1 MTNPLLSPS
10 PLPYGLPPFAG
21 ISAEHYAEAV
31 EAGLSEHLSEI
42 AGIVENSE
50 PATLENTAIAM
61 ERSGRLLNRAAA
73 AFFTLVSA
81 DASDAI
87 KALETELSPKFS
99 AHQDA
104 VYMDR
109 GLYERFAA
117 IDSVDLDPESS
128 RLVQE
133 YLKEFRQSGIGLD
146 DAGQHRLREINAEL
160 SRLGTEFG
168 QRVKEAMKSAALLL
182 DDADEL
188 AGLQPN

>member
-21 ISAEHYAEAV
+21 LSAAHYAEAV
-31 EAGLSEHLSEI
+31 EAGLASHLQEI
-42 AGIVENSE
+42 SRIVSNQE
-50 PATLENTAIAM
+50 PATLENTAMAM
-61 ERSGRLLNRAAA
+61 ERSGLLLNRAAA

-104 VYMDR
+104 VYMNR
-109 GLYERFAA
+109 ALYQRFA
-117 IDSVDLDPESS
+117 DLDTASLDEESS

-133 YLKEFRQSGIGLD
+133 YLKEFRQSGIQLD
-146 DAGQHRLREINAEL
+146 DTAQQRLREVNAEL
-160 SRLGTEFG
+160 SQLGTEFG

-182 DDADEL
+182 RRR
-188 AGLQPN
+188 